1 MPRFLPI
8 ALLVFAVGWF
18 GAAHGAHKKSSAHSA
33 PKAAKAAKVIK
44 AHKKHPVHH
53 LGKTKAAVKH
63 PAKISGKAHT
73 GKASFYS
80 HRLAGHKMAN
90 GERMNPN
97 SNNAASKTLPLG
109 TQAKVTN
116 LNNGKSAVVV
126 IKDHGPH
133 VKGRVIDLSP
143 ATARL
148 LGAVKHGVV
157 PVQVTPLKTPQS
169 GGKRKPAKAAA

>member
-1 MPRFLPI
+1 MPRFLRI
-8 ALLVFAVGWF
+8 ALLVFAVGCF
-18 GAAHGAHKKSSAHSA
+18 GGAQGAPKKLSRHYA
-33 PKAAKAAKVIK
+33 PKAVKTAKAAKAAKVIK

-53 LGKTKAAVKH
+53 PGKTRAAVKH
-63 PAKISGKAHT
+63 PAKISSKAHT

-97 SNNAASKTLPLG
+97 SNNAASKILPLG
-109 TQAKVTN
+109 TQARVTN

-148 LGAVKHGVV
+148 LGAVKHGIV
-157 PVQVTPLKTPQS
+157 PVQVTPLKTP
-169 GGKRKPAKAAA
+169 